1 MSSLINVLDDT
12 QRREFDK
19 PPKFSYPQRKIM
31 FSLPHWA
38 ETELDAMITPTNR
51 IGFILQLGYFKA
63 SGRFFKLET
72 YFKDDFAFISRI
84 FKIAETNFIAFKEA
98 YHKVDVFRHRQ
109 LILENFG
116 VIPFDAIQKENLY
129 LEAVRLLKKQSN
141 PRAVFYSL
149 ATFLRSNQIEIP
161 AYFTIASILTEA
173 MRKRDTLLMQIINQN
188 LSPQLQVIF
197 DKMLSINEDSN
208 EKRYLLTQL
217 RKSKEVMKPNAI
229 RANMRDYKSLKEYYQ
244 QVKPLLLLLDISD
257 EMIGY
262 YAQFVLR
269 SQVFQVNRR
278 ENKYLMLLCFIV
290 YQYRFLGDLLVDTFL
305 RATQQFE
312 NAAKRASK
320 ETIYQNHLDNQA
332 TLESLFELNEQ
343 MIEELNKLETI
354 TLDFAKTNQEKINYW
369 VKWVN
374 SELFLKFK
382 GNKSAISKLRKG
394 DYIKKDEAYYQ
405 ILEEKSRVLQ
415 YRVSD
420 MLRHLDFDCSNE
432 NLKTALE
439 EFKQKD
445 GNIGPEKF
453 ADDFLKKQEK
463 DILKRSGSATSL
475 YKVMLTQNVASNIKS
490 GQIALRES
498 FNYQA
503 FENYL
508 IDENIWKANKDQF
521 LKQFH
526 LEWLKDWKIVENQLK
541 QRLASAYQTT
551 FERINQGQNLFVQ
564 KRKDGKPRFTEPNTE
579 EREITW
585 DLFPKEGAVSI
596 IEVLNTI
603 QQKVNFTDNFQ
614 HFAIKNQIKKPD
626 NSLFFA
632 AILAYG
638 CNIGLGAMAR
648 NSPNISANSLEN
660 IANWHLTLENLQR
673 ANDKI
678 IALLDK
684 LKIGELF
691 KKDPTIIHT
700 SSDGQKVLVQVDSIH
715 ANYSYKYFGKDKGIV
730 IYSFIDEMHR
740 LFHSLTVSS
749 SEREALYVFEG
760 LLQNQI
766 VQSDMHSTDT
776 HGTNGTNFALLFLA
790 GIRFIPR
797 IEDFQNQHLY
807 CFTDTNL
814 PQLPDYELKLGKT
827 INTSI
832 IEQNWDMVCRLM
844 VSLLSKHCSAST
856 LIKRLGSYEQQHP
869 ILQALKEVDKILKT
883 EYLLQYMDDVGLRQV
898 IQKQLNKGEN
908 ANKFARAVSWGNS
921 GEIKFASKSE
931 QLLADVCRRLIQN
944 TIIAWNYLYMSNEVL
959 KAKPTERK
967 TLIKAIEES
976 SPVRWQHINL
986 HGTFDFSKE
995 ALHNA
1000 LDFDME
1006 ELINLDWKE

>member
-1 MSSLINVLDDT
+1 
-12 QRREFDK
+12 
-19 PPKFSYPQRKIM
+19 
-31 FSLPHWA
+31 
-38 ETELDAMITPTNR
+38 
-51 IGFILQLGYFKA
+51 
-63 SGRFFKLET
+63 
-72 YFKDDFAFISRI
+72 
-84 FKIAETNFIAFKEA
+84 
-98 YHKVDVFRHRQ
+98 
-109 LILENFG
+109 
-116 VIPFDAIQKENLY
+116 
-129 LEAVRLLKKQSN
+129 
-141 PRAVFYSL
+141 
-149 ATFLRSNQIEIP
+149 
-161 AYFTIASILTEA
+161 
-173 MRKRDTLLMQIINQN
+173 
-188 LSPQLQVIF
+188 
-197 DKMLSINEDSN
+197 
-208 EKRYLLTQL
+208 
-217 RKSKEVMKPNAI
+217 
-229 RANMRDYKSLKEYYQ
+229 
-244 QVKPLLLLLDISD
+244 
-257 EMIGY
+257 
-262 YAQFVLR
+262 
-269 SQVFQVNRR
+269 
-278 ENKYLMLLCFIV
+278 
-290 YQYRFLGDLLVDTFL
+290 L

-343 MIEELNKLETI
+343 MIEELSKLETI
-354 TLDFAKTNQEKINYW
+354 TLDFAKTNEEKINYW
-369 VKWVN
+369 IKWVN
-374 SELFLKFK
+374 SEVFLRFK
-382 GNKSAISKLRKG
+382 SNKNIISKLRRG
-394 DYIKKDEAYYQ
+394 DYIKKDDAYYQ

-420 MLRHLDFDCSNE
+420 MLRHLDFDCNNE
-432 NLKTALE
+432 NLKNAIN

-445 GNIGPEKF
+445 GNVGPEKF
-453 ADDFLKKQEK
+453 ADSFLKKQEK
-463 DILKRSGSATSL
+463 DVLKRSGSATSL
-475 YKVMLTQNVASNIKS
+475 YKVMLTQNVASHIKS
-490 GQIALRES
+490 GQIALKES

-508 IDENIWKANKDQF
+508 IDVNSWQTNKDQL

-526 LEWLKDWKIVENQLK
+526 LEWMKDWRIIENQLK
-541 QRLASAYQTT
+541 QHLETAYQTT
-551 FERINQGQNLFVQ
+551 FQRINQGQNLFVQ

-579 EREITW
+579 EPDTTW

-603 QQKVNFTDNFQ
+603 QQKVNFTDSLQ
-614 HFAIKNQIKKPD
+614 HFSIRNQVIKPD

-632 AILAYG
+632 VILAYG

-660 IANWHLTLENLQR
+660 VANWHLTLENLQR

-691 KKDPTIIHT
+691 KKDPDIIHT
-700 SSDGQKVLVQVDSIH
+700 SSDGQKVLVQMDSIH
-715 ANYSYKYFGKDKGIV
+715 ANYSYKYFGKGKGIV
-730 IYSFIDEMHR
+730 IYSYIDEIHR
-740 LFHSLTVSS
+740 LFHSLTISS

-760 LLQNQI
+760 LLQNQV

-776 HGTNGTNFALLFLA
+776 HGTNGINFALLYLA

-807 CFTDTNL
+807 CFAETIL
-814 PQLPDYELKLGKT
+814 PKLIDYELKLGKT
-827 INTSI
+827 INSSI

-844 VSLLSKHCSAST
+844 VTALSKHCSAST

-869 ILQALKEVDKILKT
+869 VLQALKELDKVLKT
-883 EYLLQYMDDVGLRQV
+883 EYLLQYMDDVSLRQV

-921 GEIKFASKSE
+921 GEVKFASKSE

-959 KAKPTERK
+959 KATPSERK
-967 TLIKAIEES
+967 QLIKAIEES

-1000 LDFDME
+1000 LDFDIE
-1006 ELINLDWKE
+1006 VLINFDWKD

>member
-1 MSSLINVLDDT
+1 MSIIKILDST

-19 PPKFSYPQRKIM
+19 PPHFSYPQRKIM
-31 FSLPHWA
+31 FSLPNWA
-38 ETELDAMITPTNR
+38 ETELNAIITPTNK

-63 SGRFFKLET
+63 SGRFFKTET
-72 YFKDDFAFISRI
+72 YLKEDFAYISRI
-84 FKIAETNFIAFKEA
+84 FKIEAIDSFKEA
-98 YHKVDVFRHRQ
+98 YHKVDAFRHRQ
-109 LILENFG
+109 LILAGFG
-116 VIPFDAIQKENLY
+116 VVAFETTQKENLY
-129 LEAVRLLKKQSN
+129 LEAVRLLKKQAN

-161 AYFTIASILTEA
+161 AYFAIASVLTEA
-173 MRKRDTLLMQIINQN
+173 MRKRDSQLMQIINQN
-188 LSPQLQVIF
+188 LSIELQETF
-197 DKMLSINEDSN
+197 DKMLSISEDSN

-229 RANMRDYKSLKEYYQ
+229 RANIKDYKSLKQYYNQ
-244 QVKPLLLLLDISD
+244 AKHLLPLLDISD
-257 EMIGY
+257 EMVQY

-269 SQVFQVNRR
+269 SQVFQVSRR

-290 YQYRFLGDLLVDTFL
+290 YQYRFLGDILVDTFL

-312 NAAKRASK
+312 NAAKRSSK

-332 TLESLFELNEQ
+332 TLESLFELNQQ
-343 MIEELNKLETI
+343 MIDELSKIEII
-354 TLDFAKTNQEKINYW
+354 TLDFAKTNQEKMEYW
-369 VKWVN
+369 VNWVN
-374 SELFLKFK
+374 SEIFLKFM
-382 GNKSAISKLRKG
+382 GNKNTLSKLRKG
-394 DYIKKDEAYYQ
+394 AYIKKDDAYYQ
-405 ILEEKSRVLQ
+405 VLEEKSRTLQ

-420 MLRHLDFDCSNE
+420 MLRHLDLDCNNE

-439 EFKQKD
+439 NFKQKD
-445 GNIGPEKF
+445 GNLSPDKF
-453 ADDFLKKQEK
+453 VDSFLKKQEK
-463 DILKRSGSATSL
+463 EILKRSGSATSL
-475 YKVMLTQNVASNIKS
+475 YKVMLTQKIASNIKS
-490 GQIALRES
+490 GQIALQES
-498 FNYQA
+498 FNYQT

-508 IDENIWKANKDQF
+508 IDENIWQTSKKQL

-526 LEWLKDWKIVENQLK
+526 LEWMKDWEDVENQLK
-541 QRLASAYQTT
+541 ERLSNAYQTT
-551 FERINQGQNLFVQ
+551 FVRINQGENEFVQ
-564 KRKDGKPRFTEPNTE
+564 KRKDGKPRFTEPATQE
-579 EREITW
+579 LEITW
-585 DLFPKEGAVSI
+585 ESFPKEGAVSI

-603 QQKVNFTDNFQ
+603 QQKVNFTDSFQ
-614 HFAIKNQIKKPD
+614 HFAVRNQVVKPD

-638 CNIGLGAMAR
+638 CNIGLGSMAR

-660 IANWHLTLENLQR
+660 VANWHLTLENLQR

-678 IALLDK
+678 ISLLDR

-691 KKDPTIIHT
+691 KKDPTVVHT

-740 LFHSLTVSS
+740 LFHSMTISS

-760 LLQNQI
+760 LLQNQAL
-766 VQSDMHSTDT
+766 QSDIHSTDT
-776 HGTNGTNFALLFLA
+776 HGTNGINFSLLYLA

-807 CFTDTNL
+807 SFADTNL
-814 PQLPDYELKLGKT
+814 PQLIDYELKLGKT
-827 INTSI
+827 INTTI
-832 IEQNWDMVCRLM
+832 IEQNWDMICRLM

-869 ILQALKEVDKILKT
+869 ILQALKELDKILKT
-883 EYLLQYMDDVGLRQV
+883 EYLLQYMDDVSLRQV

-931 QLLADVCRRLIQN
+931 QLLADACRRLIQN
-944 TIIAWNYLYMSNEVL
+944 SIIAWNYLYMSNEVL
-959 KAKPTERK
+959 KANPTERR
-967 TLIKAIEES
+967 TLIKAIQES

-1000 LDFDME
+1000 LDFDIE
-1006 ELINLDWKE
+1006 ELINFDWNK